1 MHLRTLS
8 LQDWWWNHGCLPFG
22 KLSYQARGDKNI
34 YLEWSADL
42 LFPQKLGNWKTCAVT
57 YSVWLH
63 RQQKSV
69 QLLNVTYLHR
79 LKTFF
84 GAGTALL
91 YILLV
96 SVTHYNALNHV
107 HKPADS
113 FPSSSEGTVSLCW
126 NIFTHPRM
134 KLKSSKRQ
142 SCVWVL
148 QSQKAFYFFFFFMF
162 CNSGLPKTL
171 QLDHLN
177 PLDII
182 CEHNGSVKGMGWK
195 SRTPYS
201 KLLNTSCFWDS
212 EGTCE

>member
-22 KLSYQARGDKNI
+22 KLSYQAWGDKNI

-107 HKPADS
+107 HKPAV
-113 FPSSSEGTVSLCW
+113 FPVA
-126 NIFTHPRM
+126 
-134 KLKSSKRQ
+134 
-142 SCVWVL
+142 
-148 QSQKAFYFFFFFMF
+148 QKAQYPFAEISLPTRGWNWNLPKDSPVCEFCKATKPFYFFFMF